1 MLLNHGDRFQGLSWD
16 AYGGDSGFMLKA
28 FFTSWNWQSEVTL
41 VVAVMGALYGAG
53 WWRLRKRGARI
64 ATGWDLTLY
73 LGGLATVCLAL
84 ISPIDS
90 LAPVLFLVHM
100 IQHELLTMIAAPLLL
115 LANPLPA
122 FLWALPRHP
131 RLRVGR
137 LLSRGALLR
146 RGLWAVTWMP
156 VAWLVFVV
164 NLWAWHHPA
173 AYQAALRNTVIHDIE
188 HLAFFGAALL
198 FWWPVINPAP
208 RVRGHVHYGLRI
220 LYIFLAA
227 GQDTLLA
234 GVIGLADRVLYP
246 YYTASPR
253 LWGLGPLDDQAW
265 GGAIMWVTGSTIY
278 TIAVL
283 LLVAKAFDHE
293 DRVARLPEVRGLE
306 PSGALGP
313 GAASGSSR

>member
-1 MLLNHGDRFQGLSWD
+1 MLLTHGDRFQGLPWD

-28 FFTSWNWQSEVTL
+28 FLASWNWRSEVP
-41 VVAVMGALYGAG
+41 VVAAVMATLYAAG

-84 ISPIDS
+84 SSPIDS
-90 LAPVLFLVHM
+90 LASVLFLVHM
-100 IQHELLTMIAAPLLL
+100 IQHELLTMVAAPLLL

-122 FLWALPRHP
+122 FLWALPRRP
-131 RLRVGR
+131 RHRVGR
-137 LLSRGALLR
+137 LLTRGALLR

-173 AYQAALRNTVIHDIE
+173 AYQAALRSDLIHDLE
-188 HLAFFGAALL
+188 HLGFFGTALL

-208 RVRGHVHYGLRI
+208 RVRGHIHYGLRI
-220 LYIFLAA
+220 LYVFLAA

-234 GVIGLADRVLYP
+234 GLIGLADRVLYP
-246 YYTASPR
+246 YYTAVPR
-253 LWGLGPLDDQAW
+253 LWGLSPLGDQAW

-278 TIAVL
+278 TTAIL

-293 DRVARLPEVRGLE
+293 DRVTRLHGAPAFK
-306 PSGALGP
+306 PTGALQ
-313 GAASGSSR
+313 